1 MLVKSKHPV
10 MAYVQKA
17 VKKSEFHSV
26 QHLCKRNDM
35 NYDNV
40 SHYLR
45 SEYKFNLHTFIALV
59 ELLEL
64 DLFEFY
70 ALIYNTEKDKGM
82 L

>member
-1 MLVKSKHPV
+1 VKSKHPV
-10 MAYVQKA
+10 MAYIQKA
-17 VKKSEFHSV
+17 IKKSEFHSV
-26 QHLCKRNDM
+26 QHLCQRNGM

-64 DLFEFY
+64 DLQEFY
-70 ALIYNTEKDKGM
+70 SLIYNTEKDKGM